1 MNQKNKIKFHKGYII
16 SRDKDENDLLDAKEY
31 FEEADK
37 YLNVNPKILIGVSP
51 HHKTS
56 DFKLKGLKSL
66 SEKELEKTENN
77 NNDHLK
83 TLSRNDNHIIENS
96 KLNINE
102 GISKTIVPKTTLSLL
117 SLKEKLNLKKEK
129 LKNGKIKLS
138 NILNNK
144 KYNLTLDTKI
154 SKDHIHYQFR
164 SLKDLKKIFQDS
176 LEREKHFKTKGTND
190 LIPLKTDINIKKK
203 YFSQEKRLKYNQ
215 TARLNTEKYLKY
227 LAKKCKKDENE
238 LLINNIED
246 FRLKKQLL
254 EYIENNKIL
263 SEKFGDNYWLFSL
276 RRSDKNDFIRYNYF
290 NIGNNNREIWKKF
303 IDYPDKDVELTND
316 PYNQKKNKVSIL
328 KNFNKAFKNKIEI
341 IPNIKGFNE
350 IKIEGKN
357 LVNKEFNDIMQTS
370 ERYKNNCKFKLYKD
384 PREKNQ
390 FFIKNFTCRE
400 SYKYNS
406 LSNSNNN
413 RYNSDSK
420 HKNKINKCFSDTIY
434 KKLIKY

>member
-1 MNQKNKIKFHKGYII
+1 MNQKNKIKFQKGYII

-31 FEEADK
+31 FEQADK

-51 HHKTS
+51 RHKIS
-56 DFKLKGLKSL
+56 DYNIKSL
-66 SEKELEKTENN
+66 SDQELEKTEKN

-83 TLSRNDNHIIENS
+83 SLSRNDNHIIENS

-102 GISKTIVPKTTLSLL
+102 AISKTIEPKTTLSLL
-117 SLKEKLNLKKEK
+117 TLKEKLNLKKEK
-129 LKNGKIKLS
+129 LKNRKIKLN

-144 KYNLTLDTKI
+144 KYNSSLDSKI
-154 SKDHIHYQFR
+154 NKDNIHYKFS
-164 SLKDLKKIFQDS
+164 SLKDLKKIFKDS

-190 LIPLKTDINIKKK
+190 LMPLKTDINIKKK
-203 YFSQEKRLKYNQ
+203 YLSQEKRLIYNQ
-215 TARLNTEKYLKY
+215 TARINTEKYLKN
-227 LAKKCKKDENE
+227 LAKKCNKDKNE

-290 NIGNNNREIWKKF
+290 NIGNNDREIWKKF

-316 PYNQKKNKVSIL
+316 PYNQKKNKASIL
-328 KNFNKAFKNKIEI
+328 TNFNKTFKNKVER

-357 LVNKEFNDIMQTS
+357 LANKEFNDIIQTS

-406 LSNSNNN
+406 LRNSNNN
-413 RYNSDSK
+413 KYNSGSK

>member
-1 MNQKNKIKFHKGYII
+1 MNQKNKIKFQKGYII

-31 FEEADK
+31 FEQADK
-37 YLNVNPKILIGVSP
+37 FLDVNPKILIGVSP
-51 HHKTS
+51 YHKMS
-56 DFKLKGLKSL
+56 DYKIKSL
-66 SEKELEKTENN
+66 SEKELEKTEKS
-77 NNDHLK
+77 NNDHIK

-102 GISKTIVPKTTLSLL
+102 GISKTIVPKTNLSLPT
-117 SLKEKLNLKKEK
+117 LKEKLNLKKEN
-129 LKNGKIKLS
+129 LKNRKIKLN

-154 SKDHIHYQFR
+154 SKDNIHYKLS

-176 LEREKHFKTKGTND
+176 LEREKNFKTKGTND
-190 LIPLKTDINIKKK
+190 LMPLKTDINIKKK

-215 TARLNTEKYLKY
+215 TARLNTEKYLKN
-227 LAKKCKKDENE
+227 LAKKCNKDKNE

-263 SEKFGDNYWLFSL
+263 SEKFGDKYWLFSL
-276 RRSDKNDFIRYNYF
+276 RRSDKNDFIRYNYY
-290 NIGNNNREIWKKF
+290 NIGNNDREIWKKF

-328 KNFNKAFKNKIEI
+328 TNFNKAFKNKVET

-357 LVNKEFNDIMQTS
+357 LVNKEFNDIIQTS

-390 FFIKNFTCRE
+390 INVKNFTCRE

-406 LSNSNNN
+406 LSNSSNKK
-413 RYNSDSK
+413 YSSGSK

-434 KKLIKY
+434 KKIVKF

>member
-1 MNQKNKIKFHKGYII
+1 
-16 SRDKDENDLLDAKEY
+16 
-31 FEEADK
+31 
-37 YLNVNPKILIGVSP
+37 
-51 HHKTS
+51 
-56 DFKLKGLKSL
+56 
-66 SEKELEKTENN
+66 
-77 NNDHLK
+77 
-83 TLSRNDNHIIENS
+83 
-96 KLNINE
+96 
-102 GISKTIVPKTTLSLL
+102 
-117 SLKEKLNLKKEK
+117 LKEKLNLKKEK
-129 LKNGKIKLS
+129 LKNRKIKLN
-138 NILNNK
+138 NILNNNK
-144 KYNLTLDTKI
+144 KYNLTLDSKI
-154 SKDHIHYQFR
+154 SKDNIHYKFS
-164 SLKDLKKIFQDS
+164 SLKDLKKIFKDS

-190 LIPLKTDINIKKK
+190 LMPLKTDINIKKK
-203 YFSQEKRLKYNQ
+203 YLSQEKNLIYNQ
-215 TARLNTEKYLKY
+215 TARLNTEKYLKN
-227 LAKKCKKDENE
+227 LAKKCNKDKNE

-290 NIGNNNREIWKKF
+290 NIGNNDREIWKKF

-316 PYNQKKNKVSIL
+316 PYNQKKNKVSL
-328 KNFNKAFKNKIEI
+328 LTNFNKAFKNKVET

-357 LVNKEFNDIMQTS
+357 LVNKEFNDIIQTS
-370 ERYKNNCKFKLYKD
+370 KRYKNNCKFKLYKD

-390 FFIKNFTCRE
+390 INVKNFTCRE

-413 RYNSDSK
+413 KYSSGSK
-420 HKNKINKCFSDTIY
+420 PRHKINKCFSDSIY

>member
-1 MNQKNKIKFHKGYII
+1 MNQKNKIKYQKGYII
-16 SRDKDENDLLDAKEY
+16 SRDKDENDLIDAKEY
-31 FEEADK
+31 FEQADK

-51 HHKTS
+51 YHKMS
-56 DFKLKGLKSL
+56 DYKIKGIKSL
-66 SEKELEKTENN
+66 SEQELEKTEKN

-102 GISKTIVPKTTLSLL
+102 GISKTLVPKTALSLL

-129 LKNGKIKLS
+129 LKNKKIKIN
-138 NILNNK
+138 NILNDK
-144 KYNLTLDTKI
+144 KYNLTLDTKK
-154 SKDHIHYQFR
+154 SKDNIHYQFS

-176 LEREKHFKTKGTND
+176 LEREKNFMTKGTND
-190 LIPLKTDINIKKK
+190 LMPLKTDINIKKK

-215 TARLNTEKYLKY
+215 TARLNTEKYFKY
-227 LAKKCKKDENE
+227 LAKKCKKDESE
-238 LLINNIED
+238 LLINNIDD

-254 EYIENNKIL
+254 EYIESNKIL
-263 SEKFGDNYWLFSL
+263 SEKFGDKYWLFSL

-290 NIGNNNREIWKKF
+290 NIGNNDREIWKKF

-328 KNFNKAFKNKIEI
+328 KNFNKAFKNKVDTM
-341 IPNIKGFNE
+341 PNIKGFNE

-357 LVNKEFNDIMQTS
+357 LVNKEFNDILQTS

-390 FFIKNFTCRE
+390 FFVKNFTCRE
-400 SYKYNS
+400 SYQLNS

-413 RYNSDSK
+413 RYSSGFK
-420 HKNKINKCFSDTIY
+420 PKIKINKCFSDTIY
-434 KKLIKY
+434 KKLIKH